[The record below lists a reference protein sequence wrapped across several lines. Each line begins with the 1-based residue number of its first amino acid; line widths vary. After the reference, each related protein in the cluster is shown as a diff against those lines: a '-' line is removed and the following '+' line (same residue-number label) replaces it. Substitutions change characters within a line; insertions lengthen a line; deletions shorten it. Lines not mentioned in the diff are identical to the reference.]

1 MSENSG
7 IAGAIAAMT
16 LAFFALLPAL
26 LVVLLFLFLLAYMI
40 VKAFGPADAHVSA
53 VTVYLGLV
61 LIVTTL
67 VALLAAGM
75 ALIGRSMA
83 PRKRRA
89 DLD

>member
-16 LAFFALLPAL
+16 LGFFALLPVL
-26 LVVLLFLFLLAYMI
+26 LVVLLFLFLLVYMI
-40 VKAFGPADAHVSA
+40 VKAFGPADAHASA
-53 VTVYLGLV
+53 TTVYLGLV

-67 VALLAAGM
+67 VALLAAGV

-83 PRKRRA
+83 PRKRGA